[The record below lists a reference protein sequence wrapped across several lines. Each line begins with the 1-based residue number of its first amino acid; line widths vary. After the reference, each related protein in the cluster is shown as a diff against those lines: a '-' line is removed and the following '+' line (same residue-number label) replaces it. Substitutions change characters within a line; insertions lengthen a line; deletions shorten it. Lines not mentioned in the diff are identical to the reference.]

1 MQEVILRNIEQDF
14 RSNEAYKTLRT
25 NIEFA
30 GADKKV
36 IMLTSS
42 APNEGKSTV
51 SLSLALSIAEG
62 GKKVLFI
69 DADLRKSVLIG
80 RHHIHGEIKGLS
92 HFLSGRAELKDVI
105 MKTQQDGLYI
115 LFAGVVPPNPAEL
128 LGTRRLE
135 ALIEGAR
142 KAYDYV
148 IIDAPPLGSVIDGA
162 IIARC
167 CDASILVVAANT
179 ISRKFAKNVKDQL
192 EKTGCPILGVVMNK
206 VDLKQNK
213 YYGSYYGGYYGDY
226 GNYGK

>member
-42 APNEGKSTV
+42 APIEGKSTV